1 MTRDEIQAQITNKTL
16 EFFKNDRFGYID
28 GTVRLGKI
36 KITIDVLKSGFE
48 SNETILL
55 AYPDNRI
62 KDSWLND
69 FVKWK
74 YDNSNIIFCNFS
86 SLWKYENE
94 IYGLVIIDE
103 FHDSSDNERDSLQ
116 IIMTNSPKTKCL
128 GLSGSISKETKE
140 LWGLKE
146 IAKYTTADGIRDGII
161 SDYNITVHLVDLDTK
176 IKTPNSKGK
185 MLTEKQKYDNYSWVI
200 NKAKETGKNSM
211 PLALARNRLSLSS
224 IGKITFTRKL
234 LEELKEKRTI
244 VFTGLSD
251 VADELRIPSY
261 HSKSTSNASF
271 LAFQGGKIN
280 QLALAQMAKM
290 GVTFPKLECVILL
303 NFTYNKED
311 SLQQLGRCLELSYE
325 GKIADLRIICLN
337 EKPEL
342 KKVQESL
349 SMLDKTKIKY
359 V

>member
-16 EFFKNDRFGYID
+16 EFFKKDRFGYID

-62 KDSWLND
+62 KDSWLDD
-69 FVKWK
+69 FSKWK
-74 YDNSNIIFCNFS
+74 YENPNITFCNFS

-94 IYGLVIIDE
+94 IFGLILIDE

-128 GLSGSISKETKE
+128 ALSGSVSKETKE
-140 LWGLKE
+140 IWGLKE
-146 IAKYTTADGIRDGII
+146 IAKYTTLDGIRDGII
-161 SDYNITVHLVDLDTK
+161 SDYTITVHLVDLDTK
-176 IKTPNSKGK
+176 VRTPNKKGK
-185 MLTEKQKYDNYSWVI
+185 MLTEKQKYDNYTWVI
-200 NKAKETGKNSM
+200 NKARELGKNTM
-211 PLALARNRLSLSS
+211 PLALARNRLSLGS
-224 IGKITFTRKL
+224 IGKINFTRKL
-234 LEELKEKRTI
+234 LEELKDKRTI

-311 SLQQLGRCLELSYE
+311 SLQQLGRCLELSYKD
-325 GKIADLRIICLN
+325 KIADLRIICLN